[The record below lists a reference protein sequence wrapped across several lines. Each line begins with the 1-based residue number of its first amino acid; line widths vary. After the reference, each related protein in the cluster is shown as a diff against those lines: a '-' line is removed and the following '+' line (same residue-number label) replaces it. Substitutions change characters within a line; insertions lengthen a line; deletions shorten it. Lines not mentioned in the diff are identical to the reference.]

1 MARGPGT
8 GEIST
13 SYLNIYTIYLNI
25 YTISKYLHHIYAR
38 DCGSLLRTVAAPA
51 AAPRTAMVGYPG
63 SGNSWVR
70 SDICNIYIGIRLSV
84 TSRLDVSV

>member
-1 MARGPGT
+1 MP
-8 GEIST
+8 
-13 SYLNIYTIYLNI
+13 YLRHI
-25 YTISKYLHHIYAR
+25 YTISKYLHHICAS
-38 DCGSLLRTVAAPA
+38 DCGSLLRTVPAPA

-84 TSRLDVSV
+84 TSRLGVSV